1 MRAGNADDRLTQ
13 AMLAALR
20 AAGPVPAAGDFPH
33 GWWRQLAEHRQLGI
47 GFDLGGGARAGWPD
61 IARLAGV
68 IARHTGSLGLALAW
82 LANEMMGRFVIGPH
96 ARSDAHRKL
105 LRRMADGQQLVGLA
119 ISEPDAGAHPKRMAC
134 TARRDGQRW
143 LIDGRKS
150 HVSNGPA
157 ANAFIVLAATGESAG
172 RRQFDAFVVDAP
184 QPGLQ
189 VLAAAAAALPPLG
202 HAALSLQDCAVAE
215 AQRLDTEGQAYD
227 RIVRPVRTLED
238 ALLAS
243 ALAGVMG
250 CELQALAGW
259 LQGTQ
264 PSPATLRRLGALDL
278 ERLALEALA
287 DQAARHL
294 EQRDPDDALARL
306 NVGSRPAFE
315 RWQAEFEGFAAT
327 LDDLGERLHATAR
340 DVRTVLGI
348 ARAAGDRR
356 RLDAGA
362 GLLNTKEP
370 DEVVA

>member
-1 MRAGNADDRLTQ
+1 
-13 AMLAALR
+13 
-20 AAGPVPAAGDFPH
+20 
-33 GWWRQLAEHRQLGI
+33 
-47 GFDLGGGARAGWPD
+47 
-61 IARLAGV
+61 
-68 IARHTGSLGLALAW
+68 
-82 LANEMMGRFVIGPH
+82 MMGRFVIGPH
-96 ARSDAHRKL
+96 ARSDAHRQL
-105 LRRMADGQQLVGLA
+105 LRRMAEGQQLVGLA
-119 ISEPDAGAHPKRMAC
+119 VSEPDAGAHPKRMAC
-134 TARRDGQRW
+134 TARRDGNHW

-157 ANAFIVLAATGESAG
+157 VNAFIVLAATGESVG

-184 QPGLQ
+184 QPGLE
-189 VLAAAAAALPPLG
+189 VLAAAAPALPPLG
-202 HAALSLQDCAVAE
+202 HAALSLQACAVAD

-243 ALAGVMG
+243 ALVGAMG

-294 EQRDPDDALARL
+294 ERRGPDAALARL
-306 NVGSRPAFE
+306 NVGSRLLFE
-315 RWQAEFEGFAAT
+315 RWQGEFEEFAAE
-327 LDDLGERLHATAR
+327 LDDLGEHLHAIAR

-362 GLLNTKEP
+362 ALLNTKES
-370 DEVVA
+370 DEVPA